1 MKLISLRLED
11 ELVEK
16 LDEVA
21 RRTLQSRSDI
31 IRSSIALY
39 LSLLENIGFYF
50 KPSLPFRNVD
60 VYEERNAVNVDLG
73 NLTSVSVLSVSYGGV
88 GELEL
93 DFKRNIEFVAEV
105 MANQVAVETLCRF
118 VTPLL
123 VMLNSTC
130 DFFYTHSF
138 FRAFS
143 EAIKKR
149 MNVRTMLAGYEE
161 IFETKQ
167 SGFVA
172 TVVGLRDMRAR
183 NSPRRGDKI
192 YFFGKS
198 VSGPDLCAEDLLS
211 MKDVEKLVGL
221 VKDERASAIFPV
233 KSGGLKEVADFAAA
247 LAGGKALLFETRKG
261 CPATAVMLTS
271 AHDLSD
277 HGCEQVGEIL

>member
-1 MKLISLRLED
+1 MKLVSLRLEN

-21 RRTLQSRSDI
+21 RKTLQSRSEI

-50 KPSLPFRNVD
+50 KPSLPIRNAD
-60 VYEERNAVNVDLG
+60 VYEERNAVNIDLG

-93 DFKRNIEFVAEV
+93 DFKRDLEFVAEV

-118 VTPLL
+118 ITPLL

-143 EAIKKR
+143 EAIRRKI
-149 MNVRTMLAGYEE
+149 NVRTMLAGYEE
-161 IFETKQ
+161 FFESKQ

-172 TVVGLRDMRAR
+172 TVIGLRDMQVR
-183 NSPRRGDKI
+183 NCPRRGDRI

-198 VSGPDLCAEDLLS
+198 VNGPDLSMEDLLS
-211 MKDVEKLVGL
+211 MSDVERLVGL
-221 VKDERASAIFPV
+221 VRDGKASAIFPV
-233 KSGGLKEVADFAAA
+233 KSGGLEEVADFAAA
-247 LAGGKALLFETRKG
+247 LAGGKAMLFERREG
-261 CPATAVMLTS
+261 CPATAVVLTS
-271 AHDLSD
+271 ADDLSNF
-277 HGCEQVGEIL
+277 GCEHVGEIL